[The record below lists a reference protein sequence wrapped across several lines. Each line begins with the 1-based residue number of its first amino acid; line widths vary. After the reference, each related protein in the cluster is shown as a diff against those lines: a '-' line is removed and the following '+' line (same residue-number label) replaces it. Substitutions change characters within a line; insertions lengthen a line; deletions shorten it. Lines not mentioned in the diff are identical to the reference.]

1 MREGATC
8 AESERGKGTSKT
20 RAAKGREGLKDTH
33 SKRMVSVASG
43 MQNLHCNFPALSMNG
58 TRHNVML
65 LYLMS
70 KAQLRSEGT
79 YPPREIGSDPARD
92 NEAYATSRA
101 FSKIYLQKD

>member
-1 MREGATC
+1 
-8 AESERGKGTSKT
+8 
-20 RAAKGREGLKDTH
+20 
-33 SKRMVSVASG
+33 MVRVASG

-92 NEAYATSRA
+92 NEAYAASRA